1 MPTPSANVA
10 FANTPTRA
18 GFSVDRKNSLKFQ
31 GTSPE
36 DVLLNLRM
44 QAGNVPGANWIVD
57 VVLTPEPAADRSLT
71 RWIGQAVAAEVK
83 PV

>member
-1 MPTPSANVA
+1 MPTPPANVA
-10 FANTPTRA
+10 FASSGSRA
-18 GFSVDRKNSLKFQ
+18 GFSVDRKSSIKFE
-31 GTSPE
+31 GASPE
-36 DVLLNLRM
+36 DVLLNLRT
-44 QAGNVPGANWIVD
+44 QAGNVPNANWIVD